1 LGRASARRKLALAS
15 TGSKKRAARAPG
27 KHAKKRFGRIRW
39 QLPFLVRSVPPMQV
53 RDRFVNAAGALVALA
68 LMPGNARADDTIGA
82 PPPDA
87 KAFVAAPKAAEDV
100 PVFANPKDETT
111 ATASAGGQ
119 VSTGNSQLAAAT
131 ANGQFAMRRGADGFG
146 ASLLG
151 NYGEG
156 APHGQSPVDTTENLQ
171 GRLRYDRFT
180 GDRFSFFLIGTG
192 RHDRFQGLI
201 FRLNVDPGAK
211 YLFVNSDATKL
222 WGEVG
227 YDFQYDVRLGSAIVG
242 PPVLDKTAADHS
254 ARAFVGFKH
263 AFNKEV
269 SVTTGLE
276 YLQSFVKSDSA
287 GLDYDSRINYDLLFA
302 AQVGGGLAVG
312 LGFGARYDSNPLP
325 SKANLDTSS
334 TFSLIYSFSET
345 PASAAIAAAAT
356 PAPCPTPP
364 PPAPV
369 NPPPAPPAAS
379 TMPAPSA
386 APVTMPPPVSSP
398 PAAPPQ

>member
-1 LGRASARRKLALAS
+1 MGAACALAALS
-15 TGSKKRAARAPG
+15 LVPHVA
-27 KHAKKRFGRIRW
+27 HAD
-39 QLPFLVRSVPPMQV
+39 SV
-53 RDRFVNAAGALVALA
+53 
-68 LMPGNARADDTIGA
+68 IGG

-87 KAFVAAPKAAEDV
+87 TAAVTAPKAAEDV
-100 PVFANPKDETT
+100 PVFANSKDETT

-119 VSTGNSQLAAAT
+119 LSTGNSQLAVAT
-131 ANGQFAMRRGADGFG
+131 ANGQFGMRRGEDGFG

-151 NYGEG
+151 NYGQG

-171 GRLRYDRFT
+171 GRVRYDRFI

-227 YDFQYDVRLGSAIVG
+227 YDFQYDVRLGSAIDG
-242 PPVLDKTAADHS
+242 PPLLDKTAADHS

-269 SVTTGLE
+269 TVTTGIE
-276 YLQSFVKSDSA
+276 YLQSFVKSASA
-287 GLDYDSRINYDLLFA
+287 GLDYDSRLNYDLLFA

-312 LGFGARYDSNPLP
+312 VGFGARYDSNPLP
-325 SKANLDTSS
+325 GKANLDTSS
-334 TFSLIYSFSET
+334 TVSLIYSFSET
-345 PASAAIAAAAT
+345 PASAAAAAAAV
-356 PAPCPTPP
+356 PAPCPPP
-364 PPAPV
+364 PPPV
-369 NPPPAPPAAS
+369 NPPPAPVSVA
-379 TMPAPSA
+379 PAPA
-386 APVTMPPPVSSP
+386 PPPDVAPVSPPPASP
-398 PAAPPQ
+398 PQ